1 MDTKASIEQA
11 KQEIARMRDEMKV
24 KLHLAKKD
32 AQEAWKDLEPKIT
45 QIERKLDEAASGAG
59 DMAEKA
65 RLQATL
71 AMQEVKSQ
79 WPGLEKAVGQILADV
94 KKGADD
100 VTGKDTAAEL
110 KKAGAKIEKDF
121 EDAAKEIGD
130 TFKGLVNRV
139 FK

>member
-11 KQEIARMRDEMKV
+11 KQELARLKDEMKV
-24 KLHLAKKD
+24 KMHLAKKD
-32 AQEAWKDLEPKIT
+32 AQEAWKDLEPRIN
-45 QIERKLDEAASGAG
+45 QIERKLDEAAAGAG
-59 DMAEKA
+59 DIAEKA

-71 AMQEVKSQ
+71 GLHEVKAQ

-110 KKAGAKIEKDF
+110 RKAGAKIEADF
-121 EDAAKEIGD
+121 EEAAKEIGD